1 MTRRASIIFS
11 AGLAFALVLGWVGFP
26 RLLYARAEQPLRFS
40 HKTHASD
47 KTGFGCADCHPIG
60 EDGRFAG
67 IPRIDNCAGCHAEP
81 QGETAEEKRLVEEY
95 VTPGREIPWLVYSR
109 QPENVRFPHAIH
121 VKRAGI
127 ACERCH
133 GAHGVSATLPLLE
146 TNRITGYG
154 RDVRKMSD
162 CESCHAE
169 HHRERTSC
177 LACHK

>member
-1 MTRRASIIFS
+1 MTRRALASFS
-11 AGLAFALVLGWVGFP
+11 AGLALALALGWVGFP
-26 RLLYARAEQPLRFS
+26 RLLFGRAEQPLRFS
-40 HKTHASD
+40 HRTHASD

-67 IPRIDNCAGCHAEP
+67 IPRLDNCAGCHAEP
-81 QGETAEEKRLVEEY
+81 QGSSAEEKRLVEEY

-109 QPENVRFPHAIH
+109 QPENVRFPHAVH
-121 VKRAGI
+121 VKQGGI

-133 GAHGVSATLPLLE
+133 GAHGASDTLPAHE
-146 TNRITGYG
+146 TNRITGYS
-154 RDVRKMSD
+154 RAVTKMND

-169 HHRERTSC
+169 HLAARTAC

>member
-1 MTRRASIIFS
+1 MTRRASIFFS

-40 HKTHASD
+40 HKVHASD
-47 KTGFGCADCHPIG
+47 KTGLGCADCHPIG

-81 QGETAEEKRLVEEY
+81 QGATAEEARLVEEY
-95 VTPGREIPWLVYSR
+95 VKPGREIPWLVYSR

-121 VKRAGI
+121 VKSAGLT
-127 ACERCH
+127 CERCH
-133 GAHGVSATLPLLE
+133 GAHGESATLPLHE
-146 TNRITGYG
+146 TNRITGYS

-169 HHRERTSC
+169 KHRERTSC

>member
-1 MTRRASIIFS
+1 MTRRAVLLFS
-11 AGLAFALVLGWVGFP
+11 AGLALALALGWVGFP
-26 RLLYARAEQPLRFS
+26 HLLYARADQPLRFS

-81 QGETAEEKRLVEEY
+81 QGETAEEKRLVEDY

-121 VKRAGI
+121 VKRAEI

-133 GAHGVSATLPLLE
+133 GAHGASDALPLHE
-146 TNRITGYG
+146 TNRITGYS
-154 RDVRKMSD
+154 RDLTQMSD

-169 HHRERTSC
+169 HRHERTAC